1 MFNKGEGG
9 RKKLNIQLNGKEEVL
24 PKEVVTVEDLLHF
37 FELNNRIVIVEIN
50 RDFLQKE
57 QYQTYT
63 LKEGDSIELIHFV
76 GGG

>member
-1 MFNKGEGG
+1 M
-9 RKKLNIQLNGKEEVL
+9 NIQLNGKEQQL

-50 RDFLQKE
+50 RDILRKE
-57 QYQTYT
+57 QYQTHV
-63 LKEGDSIELIHFV
+63 LKESDRVELIHFV

>member
-1 MFNKGEGG
+1 M
-9 RKKLNIQLNGKEEVL
+9 NGKEQQL

-50 RDFLQKE
+50 RDILRKE
-57 QYQTYT
+57 QYQTHV
-63 LKEGDSIELIHFV
+63 LNESDRVELIHFV